1 MTQIRKYVPGWFA
14 VMIAGS
20 AAICMFG
27 LTQPQAPAPEAPTAL
42 VETQN
47 SKELYDVL
55 WLDRYPEMASDTFKA
70 YSFTSDNVGI
80 AMDFHS
86 AYKLTLEL
94 FEFKANN
101 TQITFH
107 FPHDNRRAS
116 VAYKIEKLKKPTKYF
131 DISLTVENDPANAGK
146 TTTYFSGPQFRNLH
160 DLPSP
165 VAEQIE
171 RSGALEQL
179 ENQ

>member
-1 MTQIRKYVPGWFA
+1 
-14 VMIAGS
+14 MIVGS
-20 AAICMFG
+20 AAICLYG
-27 LTQPQAPAPEAPTAL
+27 LSQPKVTQTSTPATAA

-47 SKELYDVL
+47 SRELLDVL

-94 FEFKANN
+94 FEFKASSSHL
-101 TQITFH
+101 TFH
-107 FPHDNRRAS
+107 FPHDSRKAKVS
-116 VAYKIEKLKKPTKYF
+116 YKIEKLKKPTKHF
-131 DISLTVENDPANAGK
+131 DISLTVENDPANQGK
-146 TTTYFSGPQFRNLH
+146 TTTYYSGPNFRSLH
-160 DLPSP
+160 ELPSP
-165 VAEQIE
+165 IAEQIE

-179 ENQ
+179 ENH